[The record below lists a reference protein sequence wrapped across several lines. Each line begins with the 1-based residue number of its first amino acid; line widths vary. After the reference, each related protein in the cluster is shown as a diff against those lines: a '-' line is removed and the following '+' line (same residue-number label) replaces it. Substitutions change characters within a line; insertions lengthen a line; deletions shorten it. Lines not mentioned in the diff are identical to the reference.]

1 MLEKYFSHIPLNS
14 NREYDIFIKKCP
26 RGHYQRTNRQ
36 SIQVESELTDE
47 HAYYG
52 YPTVTK
58 GPIDVSKVKVII

>member
-1 MLEKYFSHIPLNS
+1 MS
-14 NREYDIFIKKCP
+14 P
-26 RGHYQRTNRQ
+26 RALPTNRQ
-36 SIQVESELTDE
+36 TKKKQSSIQIESELADE

>member
-1 MLEKYFSHIPLNS
+1 MTFLSRNVPECI
-14 NREYDIFIKKCP
+14 
-26 RGHYQRTNRQ
+26 TNEPTDQ
-36 SIQVESELTDE
+36 KQSSIQVKSELTDE